1 LFTVSLANGKQFSS
15 APGEKL
21 LDAAGR
27 SGLVLPHSC
36 RSGRCSACKC
46 RPLSG
51 SSTPLSSELG
61 ISIQEREDG
70 WILSCVRTA
79 TSDLKL
85 DINDLGR
92 FAPYAVKTTPCKIHA
107 LEKWSSDFLRVF
119 LRFPPGVE
127 LKYFAGQ
134 YVELRR
140 SASAKRSYS
149 IANAPRED
157 GIIELHI
164 QRVDGGEF
172 SQYWFE
178 SAKVNDLLRLT
189 GPHGTFFVQ
198 DVSDLDLIFLA
209 TGTGFAPIK
218 AIMESLER
226 LKPEERPRGV
236 WFYWGGRTIDR
247 LYSELPR
254 TTFPVCFMPVLSRAP
269 DSWAGSRGYIQDVVL
284 SNNHDFESAMV
295 FACGGTSM
303 IFGARQALLNAGLS
317 PARFMSDAF
326 VSSGDI

>member
-1 LFTVSLANGKQFSS
+1 MFTVSLANGKQFSS
-15 APGEKL
+15 TPGEKL
-21 LDAAGR
+21 LDAAER

-61 ISIQEREDG
+61 LSIQEREDG
-70 WILSCVRTA
+70 WILSCVRA
-79 TSDLKL
+79 ASSDLEL

-92 FAPYAVKTTPCKIHA
+92 FTPFAVKTTPCKIHA
-107 LEKWSSDFLRVF
+107 LERWSSDFLRVF
-119 LRFPPGVE
+119 LRFPPRVD

-134 YVELRR
+134 YVNLTM
-140 SASAKRSYS
+140 STGGKRSYS

-164 QRVDGGEF
+164 QRVDGGQF
-172 SQYWFE
+172 SQYWFG

-189 GPHGTFFVQ
+189 GPHGTFYLH
-198 DVSDLDLIFLA
+198 DVSDKDLIFLA
-209 TGTGFAPIK
+209 TGTGFAPVK
-218 AIMESLER
+218 AIIESLER
-226 LKPEERPRGV
+226 LSLEERPRGV

-247 LYSELPR
+247 LYSEIPR
-254 TTFPVCFMPVLSRAP
+254 TTFPIYFTPVLSRAP
-269 DSWAGSRGYIQDVVL
+269 SSWVGFKGYIQDAVL
-284 SNNHDFESAMV
+284 FNNHDFERALV
-295 FACGGTSM
+295 FACGGTLM
-303 IFGARQALLNAGLS
+303 ISGARQALLDAGLS

-326 VSSGDI
+326 VSSGEF